1 MKVFV
6 FLGIIAAVA
15 AVPTHHDPMINED
28 LFEGDILGID
38 PNADRNAIPR
48 DSQRWP
54 GGVVPYIIS
63 PELNNLKSRIQTAM
77 KHIEDNSCVRF
88 VPRTNQQDYVKI
100 FKHNGCYSHWG
111 RIGNE
116 QLLSLGNGCEP
127 FGTIV
132 HELLHAIGF
141 EHEHNRSDRDDYL
154 TINWSN
160 IVDQWYYA
168 FKKLRP
174 EQNRL
179 LSTFDFNS
187 IMLYGSNSFVK
198 TWGQFSM
205 TSKDG
210 KQLPEVYDKKAMSAS
225 DAHRI
230 RVLYTC

>member
-1 MKVFV
+1 MYSNLSDTKYHENYPFMSFCKVTF
-6 FLGIIAAVA
+6 
-15 AVPTHHDPMINED
+15 
-28 LFEGDILGID
+28 
-38 PNADRNAIPR
+38 PN
-48 DSQRWP
+48 
-54 GGVVPYIIS
+54 VV
-63 PELNNLKSRIQTAM
+63 
-77 KHIEDNSCVRF
+77 
-88 VPRTNQQDYVKI
+88 
-100 FKHNGCYSHWG
+100 GCYSHWG

-116 QLLSLGNGCEP
+116 QLLSLGPGCEP

-160 IVDQWYYA
+160 IVNQWYYA

-174 EQNRL
+174 EENRL
-179 LSTFDFNS
+179 LSSFDFNS

-230 RVLYTC
+230 RSLYNC